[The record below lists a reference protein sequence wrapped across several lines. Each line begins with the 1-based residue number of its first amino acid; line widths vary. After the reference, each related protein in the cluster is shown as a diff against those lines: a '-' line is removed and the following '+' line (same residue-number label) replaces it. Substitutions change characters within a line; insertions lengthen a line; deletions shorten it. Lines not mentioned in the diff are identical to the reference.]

1 MWLERARSPQIA
13 HNGLAYQQ
21 YWTPCF
27 PCYCAEKPP
36 IEYVPRQFV
45 FLTVS
50 MLFAVAAYGTTG
62 TVFGVGCTT
71 GHSPS
76 RVAAVRRGGLAATV
90 ERPAQN
96 ALTLGPAGA
105 LGPGP
110 LVRAGASRGDPWPA
124 QVNVRPRGLRV
135 GASPSRA
142 DGAGPSHCADR
153 LGPEQRGAS
162 RPKARATDPARA
174 TRRRCRTRR
183 TRRRGNRRGRRR

>member
-1 MWLERARSPQIA
+1 MDSFINNIGLRVSPAIA
-13 HNGLAYQQ
+13 SRN
-21 YWTPCF
+21 
-27 PCYCAEKPP
+27 PP

-76 RVAAVRRGGLAATV
+76 RVAAVRRGVLAATV

-96 ALTLGPAGA
+96 ALELGPTGA

-110 LVRAGASRGDPWPA
+110 LDRAGASRGGPWPA
-124 QVNVRPRGLRV
+124 QVNVRPRRLRV

-142 DGAGPSHCADR
+142 DGAGPSHGADR
-153 LGPEQRGAS
+153 SGPEQRGAS